1 MSSRKQSARK
11 QIKQSR
17 AQGIISL
24 VIGLGLVL
32 IAIAGFLAIP
42 KVAQDVR
49 ADEMMLVVPMA
60 VNYPARDVALLDLD
74 GNPVSFDDY
83 AGQVILYNAW
93 ATWCPPCKAEM
104 PVLQAYY
111 EKHRS
116 KGFVIIAIEDGLQ
129 GNVDVKD
136 FVAEY
141 GLTFPVWPDPEYKAS
156 RAYGVNGLPASFVI
170 DRQGQV
176 RLTWSGEISMAALE
190 KYVTPLLSE

>member
-1 MSSRKQSARK
+1 MSSQRQAAR
-11 QIKQSR
+11 KQSR
-17 AQGIISL
+17 AQGVVTL
-24 VIGLGLVL
+24 VLGLGLIL
-32 IAIAGFLAIP
+32 IAFAGFLAIP
-42 KVAQDVR
+42 KVAQEVR
-49 ADEMMLVVPMA
+49 ADEMMLVVPME
-60 VNYPARDVALLDLD
+60 VNYPARAVSLLDLD

-136 FVAEY
+136 FVADY
-141 GLTFPVWPDPEYKAS
+141 GLTFPVWPDPEFKVS
-156 RAYGVNGLPASFVI
+156 RAYAVSGLPASFVI
-170 DRQGQV
+170 DREGQV
-176 RLTWSGEISMAALE
+176 RLAWSGEISMAALE

>member
-1 MSSRKQSARK
+1 MSSPKQLAGK
-11 QIKQSR
+11 QVKQSR

-24 VIGLGLVL
+24 AIGLGLVL
-32 IAIAGFLAIP
+32 IAIAGFFAIP

-49 ADEMMLVVPMA
+49 ADEMMLVVPME
-60 VNYPARDVALLDLD
+60 VNYPARAVALLDLE

-111 EKHRS
+111 EKHRN

-190 KYVTPLLSE
+190 KYVTPLLAE